1 MRKSNTEKLG
11 NIINESLKD
20 LNIDTKIKEVQLI
33 KSWEK
38 VVGKTVAKYTSK
50 IYIKDKKLFINL
62 NSSVVRNELFMI
74 KDAILDALNKE
85 AGETIIEEIII
96 R

>member
-11 NIINESLKD
+11 DIINESLKN
-20 LNIDTKIKEVQLI
+20 LNIDTKLKEVKLI

-38 VVGKTVAKYTSK
+38 VVGKTVAKYTSN
-50 IYIKDKKLFINL
+50 IYIKEKKLFVNL
-62 NSSVVRNELFMI
+62 NSSVVRNELIMI
-74 KDAILDALNKE
+74 KDAILEVLNKE
-85 AGETIIEEIII
+85 AGETIIKDIII